1 MYCTLDAFS
10 WINSLYLLFGSLQN
24 YKVVLN
30 QIMDV
35 EYIVI
40 LKQQQNRQKSENIS
54 EHFCNKH
61 ASNYFVDID
70 LSFFVKV

>member
-1 MYCTLDAFS
+1 
-10 WINSLYLLFGSLQN
+10 
-24 YKVVLN
+24 
-30 QIMDV
+30 MDV